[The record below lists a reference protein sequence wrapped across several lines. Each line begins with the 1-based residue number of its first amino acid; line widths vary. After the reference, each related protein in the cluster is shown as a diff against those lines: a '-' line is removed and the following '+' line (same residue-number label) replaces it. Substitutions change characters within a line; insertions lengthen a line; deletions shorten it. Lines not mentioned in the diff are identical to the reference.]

1 MYKGKDY
8 EYNTLKN
15 NEIFL
20 SYPST
25 FNDPFDCFISI
36 IKEEFERAF
45 LKLNLPSK
53 KYNEINQYVN
63 KVSFEL
69 LRIFEHEKNLTP
81 IKLFPACPPT
91 LKSPETDKLEKECW
105 ELYETYHKELIRI
118 RDQYGIVC
126 FTKNMPEHNMVM
138 WAHYADNYHGFC
150 GEYVFSNP
158 SDLCS
163 EQRRDKKLY
172 NLLIYIDKVQYRN
185 KSKSINCEKLL
196 KIPVQ
201 KLSSSSY
208 IKKYLKQIL
217 FTKNIQWN
225 YEKEYRLVLKKDDC
239 EIKSETSNG
248 FTISF
253 PYLKKVFAKRD
264 DKQFSRNSAIDSLTK
279 ELEIECDFLVQSNEW
294 VELETDETKC
304 NNINLKDIL
313 KRDEIPININDIPF

>member
-36 IKEEFERAF
+36 VKEEFERVF
-45 LKLNLPSK
+45 LKLKLPK
-53 KYNEINQYVN
+53 DKYNEINKFVN
-63 KVSFEL
+63 EVSFEWM
-69 LRIFEHEKNLTP
+69 RFFEHEKYLTP
-81 IKLFPACPPT
+81 IRPFPACPPT
-91 LKSPETDKLEKECW
+91 IESPETDRLESECW
-105 ELYETYHKELIRI
+105 GLYKEYYKELIRI

-126 FTKNMPEHNMVM
+126 FTKNKPENNMVM

-172 NLLIYIDKVQYRN
+172 NLLLNMGKVRYRN
-185 KSKSINCEKLL
+185 KTISVDCEKLL

-201 KLSSSSY
+201 KLSSSAY

-225 YEKEYRLVLKKDDC
+225 YEREYRLVLKKSDC
-239 EIKSETSNG
+239 DIKSETDNG
-248 FTISF
+248 FAISF

-279 ELEIECDFLVQSNEW
+279 ELKIECDYLVQSNEW
-294 VELETDETKC
+294 IELETDETTTRRNMGNMQKQY
-304 NNINLKDIL
+304 KT
-313 KRDEIPININDIPF
+313 PINVEDIPF

>member
-36 IKEEFERAF
+36 VKDEFEREF
-45 LKLNLPSK
+45 LKLNLPND
-53 KYNEINQYVN
+53 KYNEIKKYANE
-63 KVSFEL
+63 VSFEWM
-69 LRIFEHEKNLTP
+69 RFFEHEKYLTP
-81 IKLFPACPPT
+81 IRSFPACPPT
-91 LKSPETDKLEKECW
+91 IESPETNRLENECW
-105 ELYETYHKELIRI
+105 GLYEEYYKELIRI

-126 FTKNMPEHNMVM
+126 FTKNKPENNMVM

-172 NLLIYIDKVQYRN
+172 NLLLNMGKVRYRN
-185 KSKSINCEKLL
+185 ETLSVDCEKLL

-225 YEKEYRLVLKKDDC
+225 YEREYRLVLKRGDC
-239 EIKSETSNG
+239 EIKSETDNG
-248 FTISF
+248 FAISF
-253 PYLKKVFAKRD
+253 PHLKKVFIKRD
-264 DKQFSRNSAIDSLTK
+264 GKQFSRNSAIGSLAK
-279 ELEIECDFLVQSNEW
+279 ELKIECDYLVQSNEW
-294 VELETDETKC
+294 IELETDETTTRRNMCSIQKQY
-304 NNINLKDIL
+304 KM
-313 KRDEIPININDIPF
+313 PINVEDIPF